1 MTSQVIFGERVVK
14 GKVYTKE
21 QYEAR
26 ERAIKA
32 KKKRQ
37 TQKWIESLKQK
48 KKWRKDMNK
57 CV

>member
-48 KKWRKDMNK
+48 KKWRKNMNK